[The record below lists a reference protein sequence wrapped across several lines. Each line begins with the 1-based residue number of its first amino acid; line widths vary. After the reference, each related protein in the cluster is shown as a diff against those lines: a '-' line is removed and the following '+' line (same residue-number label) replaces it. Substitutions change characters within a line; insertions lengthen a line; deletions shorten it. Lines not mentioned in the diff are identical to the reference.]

1 MNTWSS
7 GEAEWSPVSA
17 ASVLQCLVAAA
28 SNKTKYMAKP
38 AVYDAS
44 AIQAL
49 KGLEPVRR
57 MPGMYT
63 HTVHPLHVVQ
73 EAIDNAVDEAL
84 AGYGKKITVTVHKD
98 GSVEVE
104 DEGRGI
110 PVDIH
115 PVEKKPAVEVAFT
128 MLHADGKFPRSGDG
142 VYHISG
148 GLHGVGVAV
157 SNALSK
163 RCEVT
168 VFRDGQKHTIAFEG
182 GELKQKLRSEK
193 IKERRTGTI
202 VRLWPDAKYFDSPN
216 IPLGELEHLVR
227 SKAYLL
233 PGLTMVLDI
242 EGKDKKTWKYERGMT
257 QYFDFMLAGR
267 ELAAPLFTGER
278 FFDEKSLT
286 GISDIDPG
294 EGASWAIGWVADG
307 DTFTDS
313 HVNLIPTRSGGTHEA
328 GFRAG
333 VFEALAAFI
342 DTRALAPKG
351 VKVIADDLWQ
361 RACFTLSARIVRT
374 QFHGQTKE
382 KLTTRHAAKL
392 LEMCV
397 RDPFELWL
405 SQHPEEG
412 KKIVELTIEQA
423 LARLSKGKK
432 VERKK
437 SSGIATL
444 PGKLVD
450 CASGDVTRNE
460 LFLVEGD
467 SAGGSAKEARDK
479 ETQAILPLRG
489 KVLNTMSK
497 DSRTVLANKELQ
509 AIATAIGVDP
519 HGSNDNPDLGGLRYG
534 KVVVMTDA
542 DVDGGHIQALLL
554 TFFFMHAPK
563 LVGAGHLYVAQ
574 PPLYKVE
581 VASQGKGKPSRRLYC
596 LDDDELAEV
605 LAQLRKENVRD
616 GSWEISRFKGLGEM
630 SPEQLWETTMNP
642 DTRRLVRMELDAK
655 ELKKARATFELLMDS
670 GEAEGRRNW
679 MREHWK
685 TVEADV

>member
-1 MNTWSS
+1 
-7 GEAEWSPVSA
+7 
-17 ASVLQCLVAAA
+17 
-28 SNKTKYMAKP
+28 MAKQQ
-38 AVYDAS
+38 AYDAS

-63 HTVHPLHVVQ
+63 HTSHPLHIVQ

-84 AGYGKKITVTVHKD
+84 AGHGKRITVSVFKD
-98 GSVEVE
+98 GSAEVE
-104 DEGRGI
+104 DEGRGV
-110 PVDIH
+110 PVDLH
-115 PVEKKPAVEVAFT
+115 REEKKPAVEVAFT
-128 MLHADGKFPRSGDG
+128 MLHAGGKFSKAGDG

-157 SNALSK
+157 SNALSI

-168 VFRDGQKHTIAFEG
+168 VYRDGHKHAIAFEG
-182 GELKQKLRSEK
+182 GELKQKLKSER
-193 IKERRTGTI
+193 IKEKRTGTV
-202 VRLWPDAKYFDSPN
+202 VRIWPDPKYFDSPN
-216 IPLGELEHLVR
+216 IPLAELEHLVR

-233 PGLTMVLDI
+233 PGLTTVLRV
-242 EGKDKKTWKYERGMT
+242 EGKPEQSWTFERGMA
-257 QYFDFMLAGR
+257 QYFERRLEGR
-267 ELAAPLFTGER
+267 ELVAPIFTGEKN
-278 FFDEKSLT
+278 FDDKAAADFSE
-286 GISDIDPG
+286 IEAG
-294 EGASWAIGWVADG
+294 EGAAWAVGWVAEG
-307 DTFTDS
+307 EVFADS

-328 GFRAG
+328 GFRNG
-333 VFEALAAFI
+333 IFDALAMFME
-342 DTRALAPKG
+342 TRSLAPKG
-351 VKVIADDLWQ
+351 VKLIADDLWQ

-382 KLTTRHAAKL
+382 KLTTRHASKL
-392 LEMCV
+392 LELCV

-405 SQHPEEG
+405 SQHPDEG
-412 KKIVELTIEQA
+412 KKIVELAIEQA
-423 LARLSKGKK
+423 MARLARGKK
-432 VERKK
+432 FERKK
-437 SSGIATL
+437 SSGVATL

-450 CASGDVTRNE
+450 CASDDTSRNE
-460 LFLVEGD
+460 LFMVEGD
-467 SAGGSAKEARDK
+467 SAGGSAKEARNK
-479 ETQAILPLRG
+479 ENQAVLPLRG

-497 DSRTVLANKELQ
+497 DARTVLANKELQ

-519 HGSNDNPDLGGLRYG
+519 HGAADAPDLSGLRYG
-534 KVVVMTDA
+534 KIIIMTDA

-563 LVGAGHLYVAQ
+563 LVETGHVYVAQ
-574 PPLYKVE
+574 PPLFKIE
-581 VASQGKGKPSRRLYC
+581 VPSQGKGKPARRVYC
-596 LDDDELAEV
+596 LDDDELDEA
-605 LAQLRKENVRD
+605 LSQLKKEKVKE

-642 DTRRLVRMELDAK
+642 DTRRLVRMQLDSRQIAK
-655 ELKKARATFELLMDS
+655 VRSAFELLMDS

>member
-1 MNTWSS
+1 
-7 GEAEWSPVSA
+7 
-17 ASVLQCLVAAA
+17 VA
-28 SNKTKYMAKP
+28 TKQ

-44 AIQAL
+44 AITAL

-63 HTVHPLHVVQ
+63 HTVHPLHIVQ

-84 AGYGKKITVTVHKD
+84 AGYGKKVTVALRKD
-98 GSVEVE
+98 GSVEVT
-104 DEGRGI
+104 DEGRGV
-110 PVDIH
+110 PVDMH

-128 MLHADGKFPRSGDG
+128 MLHAGGKFSRSGDG

-163 RCEVT
+163 RCEVV
-168 VFRDGQKHTIAFEG
+168 VFRDGQQHTIAFEG
-182 GELKQKLRSEK
+182 GELKSKLKSEK
-193 IKERRTGTI
+193 IKEKKTGTV
-202 VRLWPDAKYFDSPN
+202 VRLWPDPKYFDSPN
-216 IPLGELEHLVR
+216 IPVAELEHLVR

-233 PGLTMVLDI
+233 PGLTTTLIV
-242 EGKDKKTWKYERGMT
+242 ESKDTKSWKYERGMA
-257 QYFDFMLAGR
+257 QYFEFRLDGR
-267 ELAAPLFTGER
+267 ELVAPLFSGER
-278 FFDEKSLT
+278 FFREST
-286 GISDIDPG
+286 IPEVEPG

-307 DTFTDS
+307 EVFADS

-328 GFRAG
+328 GFRSG
-333 VFEALAAFI
+333 IFEALAAFM
-342 DTRALAPKG
+342 DRRALAPKG

-382 KLTTRHAAKL
+382 KLTTRHAARL
-392 LEMCV
+392 LDLCV
-397 RDPFELWL
+397 RDAFDLWL
-405 SQHPEEG
+405 NEHPEEG
-412 KKIVELTIEQA
+412 TKIVALAIEQA
-423 LARLSKGKK
+423 MARLSKGKK
-432 VERKK
+432 IERKK

-450 CASGDVTRNE
+450 CASGDIARNE

-479 ETQAILPLRG
+479 DTQALLPLRG

-497 DSRTVLANKELQ
+497 DSRTVLSNKELQ

-519 HGSNDNPDLGGLRYG
+519 HGADETPDLSGLRYG

-563 LVGAGHLYVAQ
+563 LVETGHLYVAM
-574 PPLYKVE
+574 PPLYKIE
-581 VASQGKGKPSRRLYC
+581 VPAQGKGKPQRRLYC
-596 LDDDELAEV
+596 LDDDELEEV
-605 LAQLRKENVRD
+605 LTQLKKEKVKE

-642 DTRRLVRMELDAK
+642 DTRRLVRMELDPK
-655 ELKKARATFELLMDS
+655 EIKKITEKFELLMDA

>member
-1 MNTWSS
+1 
-7 GEAEWSPVSA
+7 
-17 ASVLQCLVAAA
+17 
-28 SNKTKYMAKP
+28 MAKP
-38 AVYDAS
+38 PVYDAS

-63 HTVHPLHVVQ
+63 HTVHPLHIVQ

-84 AGYGKKITVTVHKD
+84 AGYGKKITVALRKD
-98 GSVEVE
+98 GSGTYVEVT
-104 DEGRGI
+104 DEGRGV
-110 PVDIH
+110 PVDMH

-128 MLHADGKFPRSGDG
+128 MLHAGGKFSRSGDG

-163 RCEVT
+163 RCEVV
-168 VFRDGQKHTIAFEG
+168 VFRNNEKHTIAFEG
-182 GELKQKLRSEK
+182 GELKAKLKSEK
-193 IKERRTGTI
+193 IKEKKTGTV
-202 VRLWPDAKYFDSPN
+202 VRLWPDPKYFDSPN
-216 IPLGELEHLVR
+216 IPVAELEHLVR

-233 PGLTMVLDI
+233 PGLTTVLEV
-242 EGKDKKTWKYERGMT
+242 EGKETKTWKYERGMA
-257 QYFDFMLAGR
+257 QYFEFRLDGR
-267 ELAAPLFTGER
+267 ELVAPLFTGER
-278 FFDEKSLT
+278 FFRESN
-286 GISDIDPG
+286 IPEVEPG

-307 DTFTDS
+307 EVFADS

-328 GFRAG
+328 GFRSG
-333 VFEALAAFI
+333 IFEALAAFM
-342 DTRALAPKG
+342 DRRALAPKG

-382 KLTTRHAAKL
+382 KLTTRHAARL
-392 LEMCV
+392 LELCV
-397 RDPFELWL
+397 RDAFELWL
-405 SQHPEEG
+405 NEHPAEG
-412 KKIVELTIEQA
+412 TKIVALAVEQA
-423 LARLSKGKK
+423 MARLSKGKK

-450 CASGDVTRNE
+450 CASGDIARNE

-479 ETQAILPLRG
+479 DTQALLPLRG

-497 DSRTVLANKELQ
+497 DSRTVLSNKELQ

-519 HGSNDNPDLGGLRYG
+519 HGADETPDLSGLRYG

-563 LVGAGHLYVAQ
+563 LVETGHLYVAM
-574 PPLYKVE
+574 PPLYKIE
-581 VASQGKGKPSRRLYC
+581 VPAQGKGKPQRRLYC
-596 LDDDELAEV
+596 LDDDELEEV
-605 LAQLRKENVRD
+605 LTQLKKEKVKE

-642 DTRRLVRMELDAK
+642 DTRRLVRMQLDAK
-655 ELKKARATFELLMDS
+655 QIKAARETFELLMDS

-685 TVEADV
+685 TVEADI

>member
-1 MNTWSS
+1 
-7 GEAEWSPVSA
+7 
-17 ASVLQCLVAAA
+17 
-28 SNKTKYMAKP
+28 MAKQQI
-38 AVYDAS
+38 YDAS

-84 AGYGKKITVTVHKD
+84 AGHGKRISVRVFRD

-110 PVDIH
+110 PVDMH
-115 PVEKKPAVEVAFT
+115 PVEKRPAVEVAFG
-128 MLHADGKFPRSGDG
+128 MLHAGGKFSRSGAG

-163 RCEVT
+163 RLEVT
-168 VFRDGQKHTIAFEG
+168 VYRDGHKHTVAFEG
-182 GELKQKLRSEK
+182 GELKQKLRSER
-193 IKERRTGTI
+193 IKERRTGTV
-202 VRLWPDAKYFDSPN
+202 VRLWPDPQYFDAPG
-216 IPLGELEHLVR
+216 IPLAELEHLVR

-233 PGLTMVLDI
+233 PGLTTVLEV
-242 EGKDKKTWKYERGMT
+242 EGKEKKSWRYERGMA

-267 ELAAPLFTGER
+267 ELVAPLFSGER
-278 FFDEKSLT
+278 YF
-286 GISDIDPG
+286 SDTNLPDIEPG
-294 EGASWAIGWVADG
+294 EGAAWAVGWVAEG
-307 DTFTDS
+307 EVFADS

-333 VFEALAAFI
+333 VFDALGAFMEA
-342 DTRALAPKG
+342 RALAPKG
-351 VKVIADDLWQ
+351 VKLIADDLWA

-382 KLTTRHAAKL
+382 KLTTRHAARL
-392 LEMCV
+392 LELCV
-397 RDPFELWL
+397 KDAFELWL
-405 SQHPEEG
+405 NEHPEQG
-412 KKIVELTIEQA
+412 RKIAELAVEQA
-423 LARLSKGKK
+423 MARLAKGKK

-479 ETQAILPLRG
+479 EAQALLPLRG

-519 HGSNDNPDLGGLRYG
+519 HGADDPADLSGLRYG
-534 KVVVMTDA
+534 KVILMTDA

-563 LVGAGHLYVAQ
+563 LVQAGHVYVAQ
-574 PPLYKVE
+574 PPLFKVE
-581 VASQGKGKPSRRLYC
+581 VPAQGKGKPARRLYC
-596 LDDDELAEV
+596 LDEDELEET
-605 LAQLRKENVRD
+605 LAALRKEKVKED
-616 GSWEISRFKGLGEM
+616 SWEISRFKGLGEM

-642 DTRRLVRMELDAK
+642 DTRRLVRMQLDAGQ
-655 ELKKARATFELLMDS
+655 LKKARQTFELLMDS

-685 TVEADV
+685 SVEADV

>member
-1 MNTWSS
+1 M
-7 GEAEWSPVSA
+7 AR
-17 ASVLQCLVAAA
+17 
-28 SNKTKYMAKP
+28 KT
-38 AVYDAS
+38 YDAS
-44 AIQAL
+44 SIQAL

-63 HTVHPLHVVQ
+63 HTIHPLHIAQ
-73 EAIDNAVDEAL
+73 EAIDNAIDEAL
-84 AGYGKKITVTVHKD
+84 AGFGRKITVSCYKD
-98 GSVEVE
+98 GSIQVE

-110 PVDIH
+110 PVDMH
-115 PVEKKPAVEVAFT
+115 PVEKRPAVEVAFT
-128 MLHADGKFPRSGDG
+128 MLHAGGKFDKSGEA

-157 SNALSK
+157 TNALS
-163 RCEVT
+163 RRLEVT
-168 VFRDGQKHTIAFEG
+168 VYRDGQKHTIAFEG
-182 GELKQKLRSEK
+182 GELKQKLKSEK
-193 IKERRTGTI
+193 IRERRTGTV
-202 VRLWPDAKYFDSPN
+202 VRAWPDPKYFDSPN
-216 IPLGELEHLVR
+216 IPMAELEHLVR

-233 PGLTMVLDI
+233 PGLTMVLRI
-242 EGKDKKTWKYERGMT
+242 EGREDKVWKYERGMA
-257 QYFDFMLAGR
+257 QYFEFMLAGR
-267 ELAAPLFTGER
+267 ELVAPLFTGER
-278 FFDEKSLT
+278 YFEQ
-286 GISDIDPG
+286 SDIPDIEPG
-294 EGASWAIGWVADG
+294 EGAAWAVGWVAEG
-307 DTFTDS
+307 EVFADS
-313 HVNLIPTRSGGTHEA
+313 HVNLIPTRSHGTHEA
-328 GFRAG
+328 GFRNG
-333 VFEALAAFI
+333 VFDALRAFM
-342 DTRALAPKG
+342 DTRGLTPKG
-351 VKVIADDLWQ
+351 VKLVAEDLWS

-382 KLTTRHAAKL
+382 KLTTRHAARL
-392 LEMCV
+392 VELCV
-397 RDPFELWL
+397 RDAFELWL
-405 SQHPEEG
+405 NSRPDEG
-412 KKIVELTIEQA
+412 KRIVELAIEQA
-423 LARLSKGKK
+423 MARLSRGKK

-437 SSGIATL
+437 SSGVATL

-450 CASGDVTRNE
+450 CASGDVSRNE
-460 LFLVEGD
+460 LFMVEGD

-479 ETQAILPLRG
+479 ETQAVLPLRG

-519 HGSNDNPDLGGLRYG
+519 HGIGDEPDLSGLRYG
-534 KVVVMTDA
+534 KVIVMTDA

-563 LVGAGHLYVAQ
+563 LVETGHLYVAQ

-581 VASQGKGKPSRRLYC
+581 VPAQGKGRPARRLYC
-596 LDDDELAEV
+596 LDDDELDEALEM
-605 LAQLRKENVRD
+605 LRKEKLRE

-642 DTRRLVRMELDAK
+642 DSRRLVRMQLDR
-655 ELKKARATFELLMDS
+655 ERIKKVRETFELLMDA

>member
-1 MNTWSS
+1 M
-7 GEAEWSPVSA
+7 AR
-17 ASVLQCLVAAA
+17 
-28 SNKTKYMAKP
+28 KT
-38 AVYDAS
+38 YDAS
-44 AIQAL
+44 SIQAL

-63 HTVHPLHVVQ
+63 HTIHPLHVAQ

-84 AGYGKKITVTVHKD
+84 AGFGSKITVSCFKD
-98 GSVEVE
+98 GSIEVE

-110 PVDIH
+110 PVDMH
-115 PVEKKPAVEVAFT
+115 PVEKRPAVEVAFT
-128 MLHADGKFPRSGDG
+128 MLHAGGKFDKSGEA

-157 SNALSK
+157 TNALS
-163 RCEVT
+163 RRLEVT
-168 VFRDGQKHTIAFEG
+168 VYRGGRKHTIGFEG
-182 GELKQKLRSEK
+182 GELKRRLKSEK
-193 IKERRTGTI
+193 TRDRRSGTV
-202 VRLWPDAKYFDSPN
+202 VRAWPDPKYFDSPN
-216 IPLGELEHLVR
+216 IPMGELEHLVR

-233 PGLTMVLDI
+233 PGLTMVLRV
-242 EGKDKKTWKYERGMT
+242 EGREDKVWKYERGMA
-257 QYFDFMLAGR
+257 QYFEFMLAGR
-267 ELAAPLFTGER
+267 ELIAPLFTGER
-278 FFDEKSLT
+278 YFEQ
-286 GISDIDPG
+286 SDMPDIEPG
-294 EGASWAIGWVADG
+294 EGAAWAIGWVTEGEVFA
-307 DTFTDS
+307 DS
-313 HVNLIPTRSGGTHEA
+313 HVNLIPTRSHGTHEA
-328 GFRAG
+328 GFRNG
-333 VFEALAAFI
+333 IFEALRAFM
-342 DTRALAPKG
+342 DTRGLTPKG
-351 VKVIADDLWQ
+351 VKLIADDLWS

-382 KLTTRHAAKL
+382 KLTTRHATRL
-392 LEMCV
+392 LELCV
-397 RDPFELWL
+397 RDAFELWL
-405 SQHPEEG
+405 NARPDDG
-412 KKIVELTIEQA
+412 RKIVELAIEQA
-423 LARLSKGKK
+423 MARLSKGKK

-437 SSGIATL
+437 SSGVATL

-450 CASGDVTRNE
+450 CASGDTSRNE
-460 LFLVEGD
+460 LFMVEGD

-479 ETQAILPLRG
+479 ETQAVLPLRG

-519 HGSNDNPDLGGLRYG
+519 HGVNDSPDLSGLRYG
-534 KVVVMTDA
+534 KVIIMTDA

-563 LVGAGHLYVAQ
+563 LVETGHVYVAQ

-581 VASQGKGKPSRRLYC
+581 VPAQGKGRPARRLYC
-596 LDDDELAEV
+596 LDDDELDEALEM
-605 LAQLRKENVRD
+605 LRKEKLRE

-642 DTRRLVRMELDAK
+642 DSRRLVRMQLDR
-655 ELKKARATFELLMDS
+655 ERIKKVRETFELLMDA

>member
-1 MNTWSS
+1 
-7 GEAEWSPVSA
+7 
-17 ASVLQCLVAAA
+17 
-28 SNKTKYMAKP
+28 MAPKQ

-63 HTVHPLHVVQ
+63 HTVHPLHIIQ

-84 AGYGKKITVTVHKD
+84 AGYGKKITVALHKD
-98 GSVEVE
+98 GSVEVA
-104 DEGRGI
+104 DEGRGV
-110 PVDIH
+110 PVDMH
-115 PVEKKPAVEVAFT
+115 KEEKKPAVEVAFT
-128 MLHADGKFPRSGDG
+128 MLHAGGKFSRSGDG

-168 VFRDGQKHTIAFEG
+168 VFRDGQKHSIAFEG
-182 GELKQKLRSEK
+182 GELKSRLKSEK
-193 IKERRTGTI
+193 IKEKRTGTV
-202 VRLWPDAKYFDSPN
+202 VRLWPDPKYFDSPT
-216 IPLGELEHLVR
+216 IPVAELEHLVR

-233 PGLTMVLDI
+233 PGLTMVLEV
-242 EGKDKKTWKYERGMT
+242 EGKQNRVWKYERGMA
-257 QYFDFMLAGR
+257 QYFDFRLDGR
-267 ELAAPLFTGER
+267 ELVAPLFTGER
-278 FFDEKSLT
+278 FFDEKSLS
-286 GISDIDPG
+286 GITDVEPG
-294 EGASWAIGWVADG
+294 EGASWAIGWVPDG
-307 DTFTDS
+307 EIFADS

-328 GFRAG
+328 GFRSG
-333 VFEALAAFI
+333 IFDALAAFM
-342 DTRALAPKG
+342 DARGLAPKG
-351 VKVIADDLWQ
+351 VKLIPDDLWQ

-382 KLTTRHAAKL
+382 KLTTRHAARL

-397 RDPFELWL
+397 RDAFELWL
-405 SQHPEEG
+405 NEHVDEG
-412 KKIVELTIEQA
+412 KKIVALAIEQA
-423 LARLSKGKK
+423 MERLAKGKK

-450 CASGDVTRNE
+450 CASGDIGRNE

-479 ETQAILPLRG
+479 ETQALLPLRG

-519 HGSNDNPDLGGLRYG
+519 HSSEENADLSGLRYG
-534 KVVVMTDA
+534 KVIVMTDA
-542 DVDGGHIQALLL
+542 DVDGGHIQTLLL
-554 TFFFMHAPK
+554 TFFFMHAPR
-563 LVGAGHLYVAQ
+563 LVESGHLYVAQ

-581 VASQGKGKPSRRLYC
+581 VPAQGKGKPQRRLYC
-596 LDDDELAEV
+596 LDDDELEEV
-605 LAQLRKENVRD
+605 LGQLKKEKVKD

-642 DTRRLVRMELDAK
+642 DARRLVRMEFEAK
-655 ELKKARATFELLMDS
+655 NLKKVKETFEKLMDA
-670 GEAEGRRNW
+670 GEAEERRNW

-685 TVEADV
+685 SVEADV

>member
-1 MNTWSS
+1 
-7 GEAEWSPVSA
+7 
-17 ASVLQCLVAAA
+17 
-28 SNKTKYMAKP
+28 MAKQQ
-38 AVYDAS
+38 VYDAS

-63 HTVHPLHVVQ
+63 HTIHPLHIVQ

-84 AGYGKKITVTVHKD
+84 AGYGKKITVALRKD
-98 GSVEVE
+98 GSGTYVEVT
-104 DEGRGI
+104 DEGRGV
-110 PVDIH
+110 PVDMH

-128 MLHADGKFPRSGDG
+128 MLHAGGKFSRSGDG

-163 RCEVT
+163 RCEVV
-168 VFRDGQKHTIAFEG
+168 VFRNNEKHTIAFEG
-182 GELKQKLRSEK
+182 GELKAKLKSEK
-193 IKERRTGTI
+193 IKEKKTGTV
-202 VRLWPDAKYFDSPN
+202 VRLWPDPKYFDSPN
-216 IPLGELEHLVR
+216 IPVAELEHLVR

-233 PGLTMVLDI
+233 PGLTTVLEV
-242 EGKDKKTWKYERGMT
+242 EGKETKTWKYERGMA
-257 QYFDFMLAGR
+257 QYFEFRLDGR
-267 ELAAPLFTGER
+267 ELVAPLFTGER
-278 FFDEKSLT
+278 FFRESN
-286 GISDIDPG
+286 IPEVEPG

-307 DTFTDS
+307 EVFADS

-328 GFRAG
+328 GFRSG
-333 VFEALAAFI
+333 IFEALAAFM
-342 DTRALAPKG
+342 DRRALAPKG
-351 VKVIADDLWQ
+351 VKVIGDDLWQ

-382 KLTTRHAAKL
+382 KLTTRHAARL
-392 LEMCV
+392 LELCV
-397 RDPFELWL
+397 RDAFELWL
-405 SQHPEEG
+405 NEHPAEG
-412 KKIVELTIEQA
+412 TKIVALAVEQA
-423 LARLSKGKK
+423 MARLSKGKK

-450 CASGDVTRNE
+450 CASGDIARNE

-479 ETQAILPLRG
+479 DTQALLPLRG

-497 DSRTVLANKELQ
+497 DSRTVLSNKELQ

-519 HGSNDNPDLGGLRYG
+519 HGADETPDLSGLRYG

-563 LVGAGHLYVAQ
+563 LVETGHLYVAM
-574 PPLYKVE
+574 PPLYKIE
-581 VASQGKGKPSRRLYC
+581 VPAQGKGKPQRRLYC
-596 LDDDELAEV
+596 LDDDELEEV
-605 LAQLRKENVRD
+605 LTQLKKEKVKE

-642 DTRRLVRMELDAK
+642 DTRRLVRMQLDAK
-655 ELKKARATFELLMDS
+655 QIKAARETFELLMDS

>member
-1 MNTWSS
+1 
-7 GEAEWSPVSA
+7 
-17 ASVLQCLVAAA
+17 
-28 SNKTKYMAKP
+28 MAKQP
-38 AVYDAS
+38 AYDAS

-63 HTVHPLHVVQ
+63 HTVHPLHIVQ

-84 AGYGKKITVTVHKD
+84 AGHGRRISVRVFKD

-110 PVDIH
+110 PVDMH
-115 PVEKKPAVEVAFT
+115 PVEKRPAVEVAFG
-128 MLHADGKFPRSGDG
+128 MLHAGGKFSRSGAD

-163 RCEVT
+163 RLEVT
-168 VFRDGQKHTIAFEG
+168 VYRDGQKHTIAFEG
-182 GELKQKLRSEK
+182 GELKQKLKSGK
-193 IKERRTGTI
+193 IKERRTGTV
-202 VRLWPDAKYFDSPN
+202 VRLWPDPKYFDAPG
-216 IPLGELEHLVR
+216 IPMAELEHLVR

-233 PGLTMVLDI
+233 PGLTTVLEV
-242 EGKDKKTWKYERGMT
+242 EGKEKKSWKYEHGMA

-267 ELAAPLFTGER
+267 ELVAPLFCGER
-278 FFDEKSLT
+278 YFNET
-286 GISDIDPG
+286 NIPDIEPG
-294 EGASWAIGWVADG
+294 EGAAWAVGWVAEG
-307 DTFTDS
+307 EVFADS

-333 VFEALAAFI
+333 IFDALASFMEA
-342 DTRALAPKG
+342 RALAPKG
-351 VKVIADDLWQ
+351 VKLIADDLWA

-382 KLTTRHAAKL
+382 KLTTRHAARL
-392 LEMCV
+392 LELCV
-397 RDPFELWL
+397 KDAFELWL
-405 SQHPEEG
+405 NEHPEEG
-412 KKIVELTIEQA
+412 KKIAELAIEQA
-423 LARLSKGKK
+423 MARLAKGKK

-479 ETQAILPLRG
+479 ESQALLPLRG

-497 DSRTVLANKELQ
+497 DARTVLANKELQ

-519 HGSNDNPDLGGLRYG
+519 HGPEDAPDLSGLRYG
-534 KVVVMTDA
+534 KVILMTDA

-554 TFFFMHAPK
+554 TFFFMHAPR
-563 LVGAGHLYVAQ
+563 LVEAGHVYVAQ
-574 PPLYKVE
+574 PPLFKVE
-581 VASQGKGKPSRRLYC
+581 VPAQGKGRPARRLYC
-596 LDDDELAEV
+596 LDEDELEEA
-605 LAQLRKENVRD
+605 LAALKKEKVKD

-642 DTRRLVRMELDAK
+642 DTRRLVRMQLDARQ
-655 ELKKARATFELLMDS
+655 LKKARQTFELLMDS

-685 TVEADV
+685 SVEADV

>member
-1 MNTWSS
+1 
-7 GEAEWSPVSA
+7 
-17 ASVLQCLVAAA
+17 
-28 SNKTKYMAKP
+28 MAKP

-84 AGYGKKITVTVHKD
+84 SGFGKRITVTVNKD

-110 PVDIH
+110 PVDMH

-128 MLHADGKFPRSGDG
+128 MLHAGGKFSRSGDG

-157 SNALSK
+157 SNALSR

-193 IKERRTGTI
+193 IKEKRTGTI
-202 VRLWPDAKYFDSPN
+202 VRLWPDPKYFDSPN
-216 IPLGELEHLVR
+216 IPIAELEHLVR

-233 PGLTMVLDI
+233 PGLTMILEL
-242 EGKDKKTWKYERGMT
+242 EGKDKRSWKYERGMQ
-257 QYFDFMLAGR
+257 QYFDFMLQGR
-267 ELAAPLFTGER
+267 ELVAPMFTGEK
-278 FFDEKSLT
+278 FFQQ
-286 GISDIDPG
+286 SDIAEIEPG

-307 DTFTDS
+307 DVFAES

-328 GFRAG
+328 GFRSG
-333 VFEALAAFI
+333 IFEALAAFM

-351 VKVIADDLWQ
+351 VKIIADDLWQ

-397 RDPFELWL
+397 RDAFELWL
-405 SQHPEEG
+405 NQHPDEG

-467 SAGGSAKEARDK
+467 SAGGSAKEAREK
-479 ETQAILPLRG
+479 ETQAVLPLRG

-519 HGSNDNPDLGGLRYG
+519 HGVDDAVDLNGVRYG
-534 KVVVMTDA
+534 KVIVMTDA

-563 LVGAGHLYVAQ
+563 FVASGRLYVAQ
-574 PPLYKVE
+574 PPLYKLE
-581 VASQGKGKPSRRLYC
+581 IPSQGKGKPARRVYC

-605 LAQLRKENVRD
+605 LAQLKKEKVKE

-642 DTRRLVRMELDAK
+642 DTRRLIRMELDAK
-655 ELKKARATFELLMDS
+655 ELKKARSTFELLMDS

>member
-1 MNTWSS
+1 
-7 GEAEWSPVSA
+7 
-17 ASVLQCLVAAA
+17 
-28 SNKTKYMAKP
+28 MAKQQ
-38 AVYDAS
+38 VYDAS

-63 HTVHPLHVVQ
+63 HTIHPLHIVQ

-84 AGYGKKITVTVHKD
+84 AGFGKKITITVRKD

-110 PVDIH
+110 PVDMH

-128 MLHADGKFPRSGDG
+128 MLHAGGKFSKSGDG

-168 VFRDGQKHTIAFEG
+168 VYRNSEKHTIAFEG
-182 GELKQKLRSEK
+182 GELKQKLKSER
-193 IKERRTGTI
+193 IKEKKTGTV
-202 VRLWPDAKYFDSPN
+202 VRIWPDPKYFDSPN
-216 IPLGELEHLVR
+216 IPLAELEHLAR

-233 PGLTMVLDI
+233 PGLSMVLNV
-242 EGKDKKTWKYERGMT
+242 ESKEQKSWRYERGMV
-257 QYFDFMLAGR
+257 QFFEFMLQGR
-267 ELAAPLFTGER
+267 ELIAPLFTGER
-278 FFDEKSLT
+278 FFKESPVT
-286 GISDIDPG
+286 EIEPG
-294 EGASWAIGWVADG
+294 EGAQWAIGWVADG
-307 DTFTDS
+307 DVFADS

-328 GFRAG
+328 GFRSG
-333 VFEALAAFI
+333 IFEALAAFM
-342 DTRALAPKG
+342 DTRQLSPKG
-351 VKVIADDLWQ
+351 VKLIADDLWQ

-397 RDPFELWL
+397 KDAFELWL
-405 SQHPEEG
+405 NEHPDEG
-412 KKIVELTIEQA
+412 KKIVELAIEQA

-450 CASGDVTRNE
+450 CASGDIQRNE

-479 ETQAILPLRG
+479 ETQALLPLRG

-509 AIATAIGVDP
+509 AIATAVGVDP
-519 HGSNDNPDLGGLRYG
+519 HSSEETPDLSGLRYG
-534 KVVVMTDA
+534 KVILMTDA

-563 LVGAGHLYVAQ
+563 IVETGHLYVAQ

-581 VASQGKGKPSRRLYC
+581 VPSQGKGKPARRVYC
-596 LDDDELAEV
+596 LDDDELEEA
-605 LAQLRKENVRD
+605 LATLKKEKVRE

-642 DTRRLVRMELDAK
+642 DTRRLIRMDLDKNNILKAK
-655 ELKKARATFELLMDS
+655 EKFELLMDS

>member
-1 MNTWSS
+1 
-7 GEAEWSPVSA
+7 
-17 ASVLQCLVAAA
+17 
-28 SNKTKYMAKP
+28 MAK
-38 AVYDAS
+38 AQVYDAS

-63 HTVHPLHVVQ
+63 HTIHPLHIVQ

-84 AGYGKKITVTVHKD
+84 GGFGKKITVAVFKD
-98 GSVEVE
+98 GSVEVA
-104 DEGRGI
+104 DEGRGV
-110 PVDIH
+110 PVDMH

-128 MLHADGKFPRSGDG
+128 MLHAGGKFAKSGEG
-142 VYHISG
+142 VYHMSG

-168 VFRDGQKHTIAFEG
+168 VYRDGFRHSIVFEG
-182 GELKQKLRSEK
+182 GELKNKLKSEK
-193 IKERRTGTI
+193 IKEKKTGTT
-202 VRLWPDAKYFDSPN
+202 VRIWPDPKYFDSPS

-233 PGLTMVLDI
+233 PGLTTTLKI
-242 EGKDKKTWKYERGMT
+242 EGKADQSWRYERGMA
-257 QYFDFMLAGR
+257 QFFDFMLQGR
-267 ELAAPLFTGER
+267 ELVAPLFAGER
-278 FFDEKSLT
+278 FFDEKEVQGSSE
-286 GISDIDPG
+286 IEAG
-294 EGASWAIGWVADG
+294 EGAAWAIGWVPEGEVFA
-307 DTFTDS
+307 DS

-328 GFRAG
+328 GFRNG
-333 VFEALAAFI
+333 IFDALAAFM
-342 DTRALAPKG
+342 DTRSLQPKG

-382 KLTTRHAAKL
+382 KLTTRHASKL
-392 LEMCV
+392 LELCV
-397 RDPFELWL
+397 RDAFELWL
-405 SQHPEEG
+405 NQHAEDG
-412 KKIVELTIEQA
+412 KKIAELAIEQA
-423 LARLSKGKK
+423 MARLAKGKK
-432 VERKK
+432 FERKK
-437 SSGIATL
+437 SSGVATL

-450 CASGDVTRNE
+450 CASDDTSRNE
-460 LFLVEGD
+460 LFMVEGD
-467 SAGGSAKEARDK
+467 SAGGSAKEARNK
-479 ETQAILPLRG
+479 ETQAVLPLRG

-497 DSRTVLANKELQ
+497 DARTVLANKELQ

-519 HGSNDNPDLGGLRYG
+519 HGPEDSPELGGIRYG
-534 KVVVMTDA
+534 KVIIMTDA

-554 TFFFMHAPK
+554 TFFFMHAPR
-563 LVGAGHLYVAQ
+563 LVEMGRVYVAQ
-574 PPLYKVE
+574 PPLFKVE
-581 VASQGKGKPSRRLYC
+581 VPSQGKGKPARRVYC
-596 LDDDELAEV
+596 LDQDELDEE
-605 LAQLRKENVRD
+605 LGKLKKEKVKE
-616 GSWEISRFKGLGEM
+616 GTWEISRFKGLGEM

-642 DTRRLVRMELDAK
+642 DTRRLVRMQFDLK
-655 ELKKARATFELLMDS
+655 NLKKVRESFELLMDS

>member
-1 MNTWSS
+1 
-7 GEAEWSPVSA
+7 
-17 ASVLQCLVAAA
+17 
-28 SNKTKYMAKP
+28 MAKQQ
-38 AVYDAS
+38 VYDAS

-63 HTVHPLHVVQ
+63 HTIHPLHVVQ
-73 EAIDNAVDEAL
+73 EVIDNAIDEAL
-84 AGYGKKITVTVHKD
+84 AGFGKKITVSMFKD
-98 GSVEVE
+98 GSVEVD

-110 PVDIH
+110 PVDMH
-115 PVEKKPAVEVAFT
+115 PVEKKPAVEVAFS
-128 MLHADGKFPRSGDG
+128 MLHAGGKFEKSGEA

-163 RCEVT
+163 RLEVT
-168 VFRDGQKHTIAFEG
+168 VFRNGQRHTIAFAG
-182 GELKQKLRSEK
+182 GELAQKLKSEK
-193 IKERRTGTI
+193 AKEGRKSGTT
-202 VRLWPDAKYFDSPN
+202 VRLWPDAKHFDSPN
-216 IPLGELEHLVR
+216 IPMLELEHLIR

-233 PGLTMVLDI
+233 PGLTMVLNV
-242 EGKDKKTWKYERGMT
+242 EGKEKKSWRFERGMQ
-257 QYFDFMLAGR
+257 QYFEFMLQGR
-267 ELAAPLFTGER
+267 ELVAPLWTGER
-278 FFDEKSLT
+278 SVGEKDAAEL
-286 GISDIDPG
+286 GEIMAG
-294 EGASWAIGWVADG
+294 EGAEWAVGWVSEG
-307 DTFTDS
+307 ETFADS

-328 GFRAG
+328 GFRNGIFDA
-333 VFEALAAFI
+333 VRAFM
-342 DTRALAPKG
+342 DTRGLMPKG
-351 VKVIADDLWQ
+351 VKLIAEDVWG

-392 LEMCV
+392 LDLCV
-397 RDPFELWL
+397 RDAFELWL
-405 SQHPEEG
+405 NQHPDEG
-412 KKIVELTIEQA
+412 RKIVELALEQA
-423 LARLSKGKK
+423 NNRLAKGKK
-432 VERKK
+432 YERKK
-437 SSGIATL
+437 SSGVATL

-450 CASGDVTRNE
+450 CASDDVTRTE

-479 ETQAILPLRG
+479 EAQAILPLRG

-497 DSRTVLANKELQ
+497 DARTVLANKELQ

-519 HGSNDNPDLGGLRYG
+519 HGSADAADLTGLRYG
-534 KVVVMTDA
+534 KIIVMTDA

-554 TFFFMHAPK
+554 TFFFMHCPK
-563 LVGAGHLYVAQ
+563 LVEAGRVFVAQ

-581 VASQGKGKPSRRLYC
+581 VPAQGKGNPSRRLYC
-596 LDDDELAEV
+596 LDDEELDEAIVV
-605 LAQLRKENVRD
+605 LKKEKVRE

-630 SPEQLWETTMNP
+630 SPVQLWETTMNP
-642 DTRRLVRMELDAK
+642 DTRRLIQMQLDPAELA
-655 ELKKARATFELLMDS
+655 KARGVFELLMDS

>member
-1 MNTWSS
+1 
-7 GEAEWSPVSA
+7 
-17 ASVLQCLVAAA
+17 
-28 SNKTKYMAKP
+28 MAKP
-38 AVYDAS
+38 QVYDAS

-63 HTVHPLHVVQ
+63 HTVHPLHLVQ
-73 EAIDNAVDEAL
+73 EALDNAVDEAL
-84 AGYGKKITVTVHKD
+84 SGFGRKISVRVRKD
-98 GSVEVE
+98 GSIEVE
-104 DEGRGI
+104 DEGRGV
-110 PVDIH
+110 PVDLH
-115 PVEKKPAVEVAFT
+115 KEEGKPAVEVAFT
-128 MLHADGKFPRSGDG
+128 MLHAGGKFSRTGDG

-163 RCEVT
+163 RCEVV
-168 VFRDGQKHTIAFEG
+168 VFRDGRRHSIAFEG
-182 GELKQKLRSEK
+182 GDLRQKLKSEK
-193 IKERRTGTI
+193 SKEKKTGTI
-202 VRLWPDAKYFDSPN
+202 VRLWPDPKYFDSPN
-216 IPLGELEHLVR
+216 IPMNELEHLVR

-233 PGLTMVLDI
+233 PGLTTVLEV
-242 EGKDKKTWKYERGMT
+242 EGKQNKVWKYERGMA
-257 QYFDFMLAGR
+257 QYFDFMLQGR
-267 ELAAPLFTGER
+267 ELVAPLFSGER
-278 FFDEKSLT
+278 FFKESNIPDVE
-286 GISDIDPG
+286 PG
-294 EGASWAIGWVADG
+294 EGASWAIGWVAEG
-307 DTFTDS
+307 EVFADS

-328 GFRAG
+328 GFRSG
-333 VFEALAAFI
+333 IFEALAAFME
-342 DTRALAPKG
+342 TRALTPKG
-351 VKVIADDLWQ
+351 VKVIADDLWG

-397 RDPFELWL
+397 RDAFELWL
-405 SQHPEEG
+405 NEHPDEG
-412 KKIVELTIEQA
+412 KKIVELAVEQA

-450 CASGDVTRNE
+450 CASGDISRNE

-479 ETQAILPLRG
+479 ETQALLPLRG

-519 HGSNDNPDLGGLRYG
+519 HSSEENIDISGVRYG
-534 KVVVMTDA
+534 KVIVMTDA

-563 LVGAGHLYVAQ
+563 LVERGHLYVAQ
-574 PPLYKVE
+574 PPLFKVE
-581 VASQGKGKPSRRLYC
+581 VPAQGKGGSGKSAARRVYC
-596 LDDDELAEV
+596 LDEDELEET
-605 LAQLRKENVRD
+605 LSSLKKEKVKE

-642 DTRRLVRMELDAK
+642 DTRRLVKMQLNQK
-655 ELKKARATFELLMDS
+655 NISNVKAIFELLMDS

-685 TVEADV
+685 TVEADI

>member
-1 MNTWSS
+1 
-7 GEAEWSPVSA
+7 
-17 ASVLQCLVAAA
+17 
-28 SNKTKYMAKP
+28 MAKQQ
-38 AVYDAS
+38 VYDAS

-63 HTVHPLHVVQ
+63 HTIHPLHIVQ

-84 AGYGKKITVTVHKD
+84 AGHGKKITVSVHKD
-98 GSVEVE
+98 GSFEVA
-104 DEGRGI
+104 DEGRGV
-110 PVDIH
+110 PVDLH
-115 PVEKKPAVEVAFT
+115 KEEKKPAVEVAFT
-128 MLHADGKFPRSGDG
+128 MLHAGGKFAKSGEG

-168 VFRDGQKHTIAFEG
+168 VYRDGKHTIAFEG
-182 GELKQKLRSEK
+182 GELKNKLKSEK
-193 IKERRTGTI
+193 SKDKRSGTV
-202 VRLWPDAKYFDSPN
+202 VRLWPDPKYFDSPN
-216 IPLGELEHLVR
+216 IPMNELEHLVR

-233 PGLTMVLDI
+233 PGLTMALEI
-242 EGKDKKTWKYERGMT
+242 EGKQTRLWKYERGMA
-257 QYFDFMLAGR
+257 QYFEMMLDGG
-267 ELAAPLFTGER
+267 ELVAPLFTGER
-278 FFDEKSLT
+278 FFDEKSLS
-286 GISDIDPG
+286 GITDVEPG
-294 EGASWAIGWVADG
+294 EGASWAIGWVAEG
-307 DTFTDS
+307 DIFADS

-328 GFRAG
+328 GFRTG
-333 VFEALAAFI
+333 IFEALAAFM
-342 DTRALAPKG
+342 DGRGLAPKG
-351 VKVIADDLWQ
+351 VKLIPDDLWQ
-361 RACFTLSARIVRT
+361 RACYTLSARIVRT

-382 KLTTRHAAKL
+382 KLTTRHAARL

-397 RDPFELWL
+397 KDAFELWL
-405 SQHPEEG
+405 NEHVDEG
-412 KKIVELTIEQA
+412 KKIVELAIEQA
-423 LARLSKGKK
+423 MARLAKGKK

-450 CASGDVTRNE
+450 CASGDITRNE

-479 ETQAILPLRG
+479 ETQALLPLRG

-519 HGSNDNPDLGGLRYG
+519 HGSGESVDLSGLRYG
-534 KVVVMTDA
+534 KVVLMTDA

-563 LVGAGHLYVAQ
+563 LVETGRIYVSQA
-574 PPLYKVE
+574 PLFKVE
-581 VASQGKGKPSRRLYC
+581 IPSQGKGKPARRVYC
-596 LDDDELAEV
+596 LDDEELDET
-605 LAQLRKENVRD
+605 LRALKKEKVKE

-630 SPEQLWETTMNP
+630 NPEQLWETSMNP
-642 DTRRLVRMELDAK
+642 DSRRLVRMQLDAK
-655 ELKKARATFELLMDS
+655 QIEKAKKTFELLMDS
-670 GEAEGRRNW
+670 GEAEGRRDW

-685 TVEADV
+685 SVEADV

>member
-1 MNTWSS
+1 
-7 GEAEWSPVSA
+7 
-17 ASVLQCLVAAA
+17 
-28 SNKTKYMAKP
+28 MAKTQ
-38 AVYDAS
+38 VYDAS

-63 HTVHPLHVVQ
+63 HTIHPLHIVQ

-84 AGYGKKITVTVHKD
+84 AGFGSKITVTLHKD
-98 GSVEVE
+98 HSVEVD

-110 PVDIH
+110 PVDMH
-115 PVEKKPAVEVAFT
+115 PVEKKPAVEVAFS
-128 MLHADGKFPRSGDG
+128 MLHAGGKFSRSGDG

-168 VFRDGQKHTIAFEG
+168 VFRGHERHFIAFEG
-182 GELKQKLRSEK
+182 GELAQKLKSEK
-193 IKERRTGTI
+193 AKEKRTGTV
-202 VRLWPDAKYFDSPN
+202 VRLWPDPKYFDSPN

-242 EGKDKKTWKYERGMT
+242 EGKERKTWKYERGMV
-257 QYFDFMLAGR
+257 QYFEMMLDGR
-267 ELAAPLFTGER
+267 PMIAPLFTGER
-278 FFDEKSLT
+278 FFKES
-286 GISDIDPG
+286 SVPEVEPG
-294 EGASWAIGWVADG
+294 EGASWAIGWVAEG
-307 DTFTDS
+307 EVFADS

-328 GFRAG
+328 GFRSG
-333 VFEALAAFI
+333 IFEALSAFM
-342 DTRALAPKG
+342 DTRGLAPKG
-351 VKVIADDLWQ
+351 VKLIPDDLWQ

-397 RDPFELWL
+397 RDAFELWL
-405 SQHPEEG
+405 NEHPEDG
-412 KKIVELTIEQA
+412 KKIVELAVEQA
-423 LARLSKGKK
+423 MARLSKGKK

-479 ETQAILPLRG
+479 DTQAVLPLRG

-519 HGSNDNPDLGGLRYG
+519 HSVGTEVDLSGIRYG

-563 LVGAGHLYVAQ
+563 LVEHGHLYVAM

-581 VASQGKGKPSRRLYC
+581 VPSQGKGKPARRLYC
-596 LDDDELAEV
+596 LDDDELEEV
-605 LAQLRKENVRD
+605 LNQLKKEKVKD

-642 DTRRLVRMELDAK
+642 DTRRLVRMVFDPKDLAK
-655 ELKKARATFELLMDS
+655 VREIFEKLMDAS
-670 GEAEGRRNW
+670 EAEGRRNW

>member
-1 MNTWSS
+1 MT
-7 GEAEWSPVSA
+7 
-17 ASVLQCLVAAA
+17 
-28 SNKTKYMAKP
+28 
-38 AVYDAS
+38 
-44 AIQAL
+44 
-49 KGLEPVRR
+49 
-57 MPGMYT
+57 
-63 HTVHPLHVVQ
+63 
-73 EAIDNAVDEAL
+73 
-84 AGYGKKITVTVHKD
+84 
-98 GSVEVE
+98 
-104 DEGRGI
+104 DEGRGV
-110 PVDIH
+110 PVDLH
-115 PVEKKPAVEVAFT
+115 KEEGKPAVEVAFT
-128 MLHADGKFPRSGDG
+128 MLHAGGKFSRSGNG

-182 GELKQKLRSEK
+182 GELKTKLRSEK
-193 IKERRTGTI
+193 IKEKRTGTV
-202 VRLWPDAKYFDSPN
+202 VRLWPDPKYFDSPN
-216 IPLGELEHLVR
+216 IPLAELEHLVR

-233 PGLTMVLDI
+233 PGLTTVLEV
-242 EGKDKKTWKYERGMT
+242 EGKQNKVWKYERGMA
-257 QYFDFMLAGR
+257 QYFEFMLQGR
-267 ELAAPLFTGER
+267 ELVAPLFTGER
-278 FFDEKSLT
+278 FFQETNIPDVE
-286 GISDIDPG
+286 PG

-307 DTFTDS
+307 DVFADS

-333 VFEALAAFI
+333 IFDALAAFM
-342 DTRALAPKG
+342 DTRGLAPKG
-351 VKVIADDLWQ
+351 VKLIADDLWQ

-382 KLTTRHAAKL
+382 KLTTRHAARL
-392 LEMCV
+392 LELCV
-397 RDPFELWL
+397 RDAFELWL
-405 SQHPEEG
+405 NEHPDEG
-412 KKIVELTIEQA
+412 KKVVELAIEQA
-423 LARLSKGKK
+423 MARLAKGKK

-450 CASGDVTRNE
+450 CASGDISRNE

-479 ETQAILPLRG
+479 ETQALLPLRG

-497 DSRTVLANKELQ
+497 DSRTVLSNKELQ

-519 HGSNDNPDLGGLRYG
+519 HSSEETPDLSGVRYG
-534 KVVVMTDA
+534 KVIVMTDA

-554 TFFFMHAPK
+554 TFFFMHVPK
-563 LVGAGHLYVAQ
+563 LVERGHLYVAM
-574 PPLYKVE
+574 PPLFKVE
-581 VASQGKGKPSRRLYC
+581 VPAQGKGKPARRLYC
-596 LDDDELAEV
+596 LDDDELEEV
-605 LAQLRKENVRD
+605 LNQLKKEKVKD

-642 DTRRLVRMELDAK
+642 DTRRLVRMQLDAK
-655 ELKKARATFELLMDS
+655 QINKVRETFELLMDS

-685 TVEADV
+685 SVEADV

>member
-1 MNTWSS
+1 
-7 GEAEWSPVSA
+7 
-17 ASVLQCLVAAA
+17 
-28 SNKTKYMAKP
+28 MAKP

-84 AGYGKKITVTVHKD
+84 AGFGKQIRVTLHKD

-104 DEGRGI
+104 DAGRGI
-110 PVDIH
+110 PVDMH
-115 PVEKKPAVEVAFT
+115 PEEKKPAVEVAFT
-128 MLHADGKFPRSGDG
+128 MLHAGGKFSRSGDG

-182 GELKQKLRSEK
+182 GELKSKLKSER
-193 IKERRTGTI
+193 IKEKKTGTI
-202 VRLWPDAKYFDSPN
+202 VRLWPDAKYFDSPT
-216 IPLGELEHLVR
+216 IPLAELEHLVR

-233 PGLTMVLDI
+233 PGLTMVLEV
-242 EGKDKKTWKYERGMT
+242 EGKEKKAWKYERGML
-257 QYFDFMLAGR
+257 QYFDMMLQGR
-267 ELAAPLFTGER
+267 ELVAPVFSGER
-278 FFDEKSLT
+278 YFQQ
-286 GISDIDPG
+286 SDIAEIEPG

-307 DTFTDS
+307 EVFAES

-333 VFEALAAFI
+333 IFEALGAFME
-342 DTRALAPKG
+342 TRALAPKG
-351 VKVIADDLWQ
+351 VKVIAEDLWG

-397 RDPFELWL
+397 RDAFELWL
-405 SQHPEEG
+405 SAHPEDG
-412 KKIVELTIEQA
+412 TKIVELAVEQA

-450 CASGDVTRNE
+450 CASGDVSRNE

-479 ETQAILPLRG
+479 ETQALLPLRG

-519 HGSNDNPDLGGLRYG
+519 HSLDENADLSGVRYG
-534 KVVVMTDA
+534 KIIVMTDA

-554 TFFFMHAPK
+554 TFFFMHAPR
-563 LVGAGHLYVAQ
+563 LVERGHLYVAQ

-581 VASQGKGKPSRRLYC
+581 VPAQGKGGSVKSAPRRLYC
-596 LDDDELAEV
+596 LDDDELEEV
-605 LAQLRKENVRD
+605 LGQLRKEKVKE

-642 DTRRLVRMELDAK
+642 DTRRLIRMELDAK
-655 ELKKARATFELLMDS
+655 EAKSIREKFELLMDA

>member
-1 MNTWSS
+1 
-7 GEAEWSPVSA
+7 
-17 ASVLQCLVAAA
+17 
-28 SNKTKYMAKP
+28 MAKQP
-38 AVYDAS
+38 VYDAS

-63 HTVHPLHVVQ
+63 HTVHPLHIMQ

-84 AGYGKKITVTVHKD
+84 AGFGRTITVSLRKD
-98 GSVEVE
+98 GSIEVE

-128 MLHADGKFPRSGDG
+128 MLHAGGKFSRSGDG

-157 SNALSK
+157 SNALSR

-168 VFRDGQKHTIAFEG
+168 VFRGNDRHTIAFEG
-182 GELKQKLRSEK
+182 GELSQKLKTEKTKEKRS
-193 IKERRTGTI
+193 GTS
-202 VRLWPDAKYFDSPN
+202 VRLWPDPKYFDSPN
-216 IPLGELEHLVR
+216 VPLAEVEHLVR

-233 PGLTMVLDI
+233 PGLTMVLNV
-242 EGKDKKTWKYERGMT
+242 EGKEAKTWRYERGME
-257 QYFDFMLAGR
+257 QYFEMMLAER
-267 ELAAPLFTGER
+267 ELIAPLFTGER
-278 FFDEKSLT
+278 FFKESN
-286 GISDIDPG
+286 IPEIESG

-307 DTFTDS
+307 EVFADS

-328 GFRAG
+328 GFRSG
-333 VFEALAAFI
+333 IFEALAAFM
-342 DTRALAPKG
+342 DTRGLAPKG
-351 VKVIADDLWQ
+351 VKLIAEDLWQ

-392 LEMCV
+392 LELCV
-397 RDPFELWL
+397 RDAFELWL
-405 SQHPEEG
+405 NEHPEEG
-412 KKIVELTIEQA
+412 RKIVELAIEQA

-450 CASGDVTRNE
+450 CASGDVARNE

-519 HGSNDNPDLGGLRYG
+519 HSAETEVDLSGIRYG

-554 TFFFMHAPK
+554 TFFFMHAPR
-563 LVGAGHLYVAQ
+563 LVERGHLYVAM
-574 PPLYKVE
+574 PPLYKIE
-581 VASQGKGKPSRRLYC
+581 VPGQGKGKPARRVYC
-596 LDDDELAEV
+596 LDDDELEEA
-605 LAQLRKENVRD
+605 LATLKKEKVKE

-642 DTRRLVRMELDAK
+642 DTRRLVRMQLDPK
-655 ELKKARATFELLMDS
+655 EIKNIRKKFELLMDA
-670 GEAEGRRNW
+670 GEAEGRREW

-685 TVEADV
+685 SVEADV